1 MCAACKKKVFH
12 RGRRSGG
19 EDSCRTFRQ
28 YCVRDFLFMRQ
39 DKLLNI
45 PAIRRMPTYLH
56 KLLKMQAEG
65 RVSVSSTELAEYMK
79 IELIVVRKDISL
91 TGISGQRRVGYDI
104 NELIRYIK
112 NYLGWEDTIPAVLIG
127 AGSLGTALLGYN
139 DFELYGFHIEQVF
152 DSSPGKIGQNIY
164 GRTVEDIEKMSEC
177 FAVRPPE
184 IAVLCVSNTAA
195 QSIAD
200 KLVSLEVKYIWN
212 FANVSLQVPPDVVVQ
227 REVIAGGLAMLSV
240 RRKMN
245 NEKIADK
252 E

>member
-1 MCAACKKKVFH
+1 
-12 RGRRSGG
+12 
-19 EDSCRTFRQ
+19 
-28 YCVRDFLFMRQ
+28 MRQ

-65 RVSVSSTELAEYMK
+65 KVNVSSTELAEYMK

-91 TGISGQRRVGYDI
+91 TGISGQRRVGYDV

-112 NYLGWEDTIPAVLIG
+112 NYLGWEEMIPAVLIG

-139 DFELYGFHIEQVF
+139 DFNHYGFHIHDVF
-152 DSSPGKIGQNIY
+152 DASPGKIGQNIY
-164 GRTVEDIEKMSEC
+164 GRVVKSINDMPSS
-177 FAVRPPE
+177 FAENPPE
-184 IAVLCVSNTAA
+184 IAVICVSNSAA
-195 QSIAD
+195 QEIAD
-200 KLVSLEVKYIWN
+200 KLVSLGVKYIWN
-212 FANVSLQVPPDVVVQ
+212 FANVSLKVPADVVVQ

-240 RRKMN
+240 RRKQDRSGR
-245 NEKIADK
+245 EQ

>member
-1 MCAACKKKVFH
+1 
-12 RGRRSGG
+12 
-19 EDSCRTFRQ
+19 
-28 YCVRDFLFMRQ
+28 MRQ

-65 RVSVSSTELAEYMK
+65 KVSVSSTELAEYMK

-91 TGISGQRRVGYDI
+91 TGISGQRRVGYDV

-112 NYLGWEDTIPAVLIG
+112 NYLGWENTIPAVLIG

-152 DSSPGKIGQNIY
+152 DSSPEKIGQNIY
-164 GRTVEDIEKMSEC
+164 GRIVEDIKKMPEC
-177 FAVRPPE
+177 FASRPPE
-184 IAVLCVSNTAA
+184 IAVICVSNTAA
-195 QSIAD
+195 QKVAD
-200 KLVSLEVKYIWN
+200 KLVSLGVKYIWN

-245 NEKIADK
+245 NERTI
-252 E
+252 EE